1 MNPGIFLALF
11 GTLILTPDALFMR
24 LSELSGGEMVAWRA
38 TQGGSIFFLIGLLQF
53 IWPRSE
59 VKPKVWRKSFLALI
73 FVQMANVFCFA
84 YGIFLAPV
92 AIVLIAVAT
101 VPVFSI
107 ILGYWV
113 LKEVVD
119 FKTWLIVFVVFFGVA
134 LSVLGDVNSN
144 DLYNYSTALGGL
156 CGLVVAFSLACNFVI
171 IRKDKEVAFPL
182 ALGMGGIIC
191 GVLAFSFW
199 PSAVDISSNSLFYI
213 SITGLIILPLSFI
226 LLSRAARMTPASNV
240 SIIMLLETILGP
252 LWVWAFISESPK
264 FITIIG
270 GAIVI
275 LALIYFFSIK
285 RKQLEHN
292 NS

>member
-1 MNPGIFLALF
+1 
-11 GTLILTPDALFMR
+11 MR

-38 TQGGSIFFLIGLLQF
+38 TQGGSIFFLIGLVQV

-119 FKTWLIVFVVFFGVA
+119 FKTWLIVIVVFFGVA
-134 LSVLGDVNSN
+134 LSVFGDVNSN
-144 DLYNYSTALGGL
+144 DLYNRSTVLGGL

-182 ALGMGGIIC
+182 SLGMGGIIC
-191 GVLAFSFW
+191 GALAFSFW

-275 LALIYFFSIK
+275 LALVYFFSIK
-285 RKQLEHN
+285 RTQIEN
-292 NS
+292 NHS

>member
-1 MNPGIFLALF
+1 MNRGILLALL

-38 TQGGSIFFLIGLLQF
+38 TQGGSIFFLIGLLPF

-59 VKPKVWRKSFLALI
+59 VKPKIWRKSFLALI

-107 ILGYWV
+107 ILGALV

-119 FKTWLIVFVVFFGVA
+119 FKTWLIVIVVFFGVA
-134 LSVLGDVNSN
+134 LSALGDLKSD
-144 DLYNYSTALGGL
+144 DLFDLSTALGGL

-182 ALGMGGIIC
+182 ALGTGGLFC
-191 GVLAFSFW
+191 GLLSFSFW
-199 PSAVDISSNSLFYI
+199 PSALEVSSNSLFYI
-213 SITGLIILPLSFI
+213 SITGLVILPLSFI

-252 LWVWAFISESPK
+252 LWVWIFISESPQLL
-264 FITIIG
+264 TIIG
-270 GAIVI
+270 GIIVI
-275 LALIYFFSIK
+275 LALVYFFSIK
-285 RKQLEHN
+285 RAQIA
-292 NS
+292 

>member
-1 MNPGIFLALF
+1 MNPGIFLALL

-53 IWPRSE
+53 IWPISE
-59 VKPKVWRKSFLALI
+59 EKPKVWRKSFLALI

-119 FKTWLIVFVVFFGVA
+119 FKTWLIVIVVFFGVA
-134 LSVLGDVNSN
+134 LSVFGDVNSN

-182 ALGMGGIIC
+182 ALGTGGIIC
-191 GVLAFSFW
+191 GFLAFSFW